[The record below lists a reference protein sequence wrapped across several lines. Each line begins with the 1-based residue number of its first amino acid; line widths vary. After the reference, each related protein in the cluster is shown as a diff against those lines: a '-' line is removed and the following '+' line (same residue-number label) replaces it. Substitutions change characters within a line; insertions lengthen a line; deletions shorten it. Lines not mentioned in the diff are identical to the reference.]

1 MNKQLTLLLS
11 ITFLF
16 LFSSSSV
23 VFAGSTTN
31 YTVKPRMAW
40 SAFDCSVL
48 AGINKSKEDE
58 INRLFDFGY
67 KAAKEFVL
75 AIKDK
80 KLNDENFDRGEI
92 PLMYKFFIGTSP
104 SIDFHIVLQELIV
117 LQIIENYCF
126 L

>member
-1 MNKQLTLLLS
+1 MCKKQS
-11 ITFLF
+11 
-16 LFSSSSV
+16 
-23 VFAGSTTN
+23 N
-31 YTVKPRMAW
+31 
-40 SAFDCSVL
+40 CSVL

-75 AIKDK
+75 AIKEK
-80 KLNDENFDRGEI
+80 KLNDENFDRGEL

-104 SIDFHIVLQELIV
+104 SIDFHIGWMHQF
-117 LQIIENYCF
+117 IERDVYDNIEKEINNDK